1 MRNFHVKGFMV
12 KKIAVNFRL
21 FIIETLAKLTL

>member
-1 MRNFHVKGFMV
+1 MV

-21 FIIETLAKLTL
+21 FIIETLVNSLTIRKKHQIRQ